1 MDDDWS
7 CPSCG
12 APEGVE
18 CECWCPLCG
27 LLFDDEDEPCV
38 CPPDEIDAWWAA
50 TVPAHIF
57 RPVVDVEV
65 RDGLL

>member
-1 MDDDWS
+1 M
-7 CPSCG
+7 
-12 APEGVE
+12 
-18 CECWCPLCG
+18 CG